1 MCCVCISQQ
10 ENSVRGCCCKPGCPS
25 FCLEIERENLTS
37 SDMHSN
43 SRENEN
49 AALHT
54 SQEQTKHSI
63 LHSEELES
71 KDSLG
76 NTDKNR
82 LDVMLERSGDSTDD
96 KFGLHHSR
104 TLEDVRSIIDGDE
117 SDGSESAIDS
127 SNPSFLSTTETDPA
141 IWELPE
147 PADINMDS
155 VANNDD
161 DDEYSDGTKWGQSS
175 CLSGFDV
182 ENGSNIK
189 EERQKA
195 MMEAMNG
202 QFKILVSRFL
212 ASEDISFSEGGN
224 GDKWLDIVASLSW
237 EAALLIKPEA
247 SKGKAMDPGS
257 YVKVKCVATG
267 ARTQSEV
274 IRGLAFKKNTA
285 HKHMPT
291 KCKNPRLLLLKG
303 VLGHRE
309 VGLSSFESMSEE
321 KDGYLKSIHELITK
335 CNPNVVLVERSV
347 SRDMQEFL
355 LEKGMTLVFDM
366 KLTRLNRIA
375 RCIGSPI
382 ISCTDILTCSKV
394 KQCDMFR
401 IEKFIEEHNCSSEG
415 GKRSSKTL
423 MFLEGF
429 PKPLGCTILLKG
441 APIVELKKIKRVL
454 QYTVFAAYH
463 LILETSFFA
472 DQRALFSDMYAEG
485 NGYLNEK
492 TLPTN
497 FCADGDRAGIIESY
511 ALDAPSSNGSLENS
525 IRVFVMSAAARVPHL
540 LLLSDAIPVLD
551 MLRHLTLPWH
561 ILEHIHTLISG
572 LSSKCG
578 HSLHRDCL
586 RFFGLGSK
594 VAMFRYS
601 SVEIYAACKP
611 PPVML
616 FNNLNGQE
624 WIKREAKSVLQKG
637 DLLFSEVANFLQKL
651 KHGDFGVFHKQSKNS
666 SAAVKDLR
674 KVEEMLNQE
683 KSEFEESLLKAI
695 NFSGQMGMGVNE
707 ILSLSWLNQ
716 ELLFELYIWDLRL
729 QSLLQCTKDN
739 TTSADEI
746 QEKNSGNCDMDNN
759 GNHQVADLHSSV
771 ENGHSVPVTANASF
785 VQDQEE
791 CLSSSEDSCNSKT
804 NDPNE
809 WIWTNAVELLRDY
822 RIDLHGG
829 SLQKFDYVHSYTPK
843 YLTPIKLVAQDKESL
858 HFPLGADGGVIS
870 LFEDDIS
877 SIVSCALALYEHQ
890 YGQTENTDEK
900 DLLEGKVEP
909 NVAIENSVSQPS
921 DSTIASS
928 FWSSNGSLESEGIHP
943 SRSISSISS
952 DESATSCS
960 ESSFPVDRLIDS
972 ECLHPEIP
980 VGYGK
985 QAARSKYSVV
995 LVHAKEFYALRK
1007 MCCSSELAYISSL
1020 SRSKKWDA
1028 QGGKS
1033 KAFFAKTLDDRFI
1046 IKQVKKTEIDSFLKF
1061 APDYFKHISF
1071 SIKTG
1076 SQTCLAKI
1084 LGIYQVRQ
1092 NRGGKEVKTDLM
1104 VMENLLFGRNFT
1116 RTYDLKGAIFS
1127 RYVSDPND
1135 PEKKVLL
1142 DQNFMEDMRIS
1153 PMYIAGRNKHLFQ
1166 RAIWNDTSFLTSINV
1181 MDYSLLVGVD
1191 KQRHELVF
1199 GIIDYLR
1206 QYTWDKHLESW
1217 VKSSLVLPKN
1227 SLPTVISPKDYKNR
1241 FRKFMS
1247 KYFLTIPDAM
1257 ESSTMLNGTKTSSIE
1272 NLQSSQ
1278 VAEVS

>member
-525 IRVFVMSAAARVPHL
+525 IRVFV
-540 LLLSDAIPVLD
+540 I
-551 MLRHLTLPWH
+551 
-561 ILEHIHTLISG
+561 
-572 LSSKCG
+572 
-578 HSLHRDCL
+578 
-586 RFFGLGSK
+586 LGSK

-683 KSEFEESLLKAI
+683 KSEFE
-695 NFSGQMGMGVNE
+695 
-707 ILSLSWLNQ
+707 
-716 ELLFELYIWDLRL
+716 
-729 QSLLQCTKDN
+729 
-739 TTSADEI
+739 
-746 QEKNSGNCDMDNN
+746 
-759 GNHQVADLHSSV
+759 VADLHSSV